1 MPKLIMMQGLPCSG
15 KTEWATAWACAKHNR
30 LRISWTDMLKL
41 IGGGKFQRERRPLAF
56 DATLRLM
63 SNALR
68 GGMDVVLDECNL
80 NAVEYGLFVA
90 KAQQLRA
97 NVEWHRMS
105 ATPEECKRRSALH
118 EHPVADLVIDR
129 MAERYA
135 AILKQK

>member
-1 MPKLIMMQGLPCSG
+1 
-15 KTEWATAWACAKHNR
+15 
-30 LRISWTDMLKL
+30 
-41 IGGGKFQRERRPLAF
+41 
-56 DATLRLM
+56 M

-97 NVEWHRMS
+97 NVEWHRMP

-118 EHPVADLVIDR
+118 EHPADFVIDR